1 MVRDYFLL
9 KHKVTRCRYKHV
21 IATFVIRLVFITF
34 SLFLQVERNG
44 PWKSFKLKIFCK
56 EIEWHCLVQIISRYT
71 CHKSVRVISQSVLGY
86 VRTAK
91 THLSTFV

>member
-21 IATFVIRLVFITF
+21 IATFVIRLVLITF

-44 PWKSFKLKIFCK
+44 PWKSFKLRI
-56 EIEWHCLVQIISRYT
+56 LVKKLNGIVLFKLFQDTLVI
-71 CHKSVRVISQSVLGY
+71 KVFVLSVKVY
-86 VRTAK
+86 
-91 THLSTFV
+91 